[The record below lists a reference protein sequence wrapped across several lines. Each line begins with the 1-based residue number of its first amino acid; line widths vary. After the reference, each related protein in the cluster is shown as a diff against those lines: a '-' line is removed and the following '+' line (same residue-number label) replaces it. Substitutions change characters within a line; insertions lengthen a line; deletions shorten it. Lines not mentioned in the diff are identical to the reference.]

1 MRLTNLSTLKP
12 LDTLKP
18 LERVKATTQKRE
30 IIPSQIDLLLLS
42 SNLLYKA
49 KLILDGEIQ
58 TPKGISP
65 LNYTNEALKLIS
77 IVDNYEKKYL
87 STKETNEIKKRFKL
101 KDLYS

>member
-1 MRLTNLSTLKP
+1 MRLTNLSTLKE

-18 LERVKATTQKRE
+18 LERGE
-30 IIPSQIDLLLLS
+30 IIKVPSQMELLLLS

-58 TPKGISP
+58 RPKGISP
-65 LNYTNEALKLIS
+65 LNYMNEALKLIN
-77 IVDNYEKKYL
+77 ILDDYEKKYL
-87 STKETNEIKKRFKL
+87 TTKETNEIKKQFKL